1 MTLEQFVKPIDGRTT
16 FTIYKDRK
24 PFLYKE
30 TYDYTVL
37 SDDEWEEAR
46 SPWKHNHKPLC
57 MSQTEWWPEVE
68 DLEVDFWHVGDCGY
82 RGPQV
87 IIFLKSAE
95 KEETPEAATSG
106 ESGK

>member
-37 SDDEWEEAR
+37 SDDEWE
-46 SPWKHNHKPLC
+46 
-57 MSQTEWWPEVE
+57 
-68 DLEVDFWHVGDCGY
+68 
-82 RGPQV
+82 
-87 IIFLKSAE
+87 
-95 KEETPEAATSG
+95 
-106 ESGK
+106 